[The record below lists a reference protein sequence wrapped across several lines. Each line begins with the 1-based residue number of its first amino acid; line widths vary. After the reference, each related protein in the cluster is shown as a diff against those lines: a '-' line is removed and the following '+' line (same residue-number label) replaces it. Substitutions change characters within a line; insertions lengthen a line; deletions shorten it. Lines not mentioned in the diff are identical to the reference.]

1 MTRRVEL
8 KERHVALSQ
17 RLAEMAPVNRA
28 LGLGRIPTITAKILR
43 KLYDKG
49 LLGKDLLVAGTNA
62 LWVYEAKAGV
72 QFQSELVATNDA
84 DLLWDPRHQLK
95 LFQLS
100 GLPRG
105 ILGLLEDV
113 DSTFK
118 KRSARD
124 FKAMNKNGFSVDLLR
139 PEDLQF
145 FKENRQRVTD
155 FTDDLNG
162 APIFGLH
169 WLLNSPRMSA
179 YCIAEDGFSVFV
191 PTFDPRSFALHKIW
205 ISMRTDRD
213 PLKTSRDRDQ
223 AKFVAEIATK
233 YLGLTFNDEDLR
245 ALPSKLR
252 TLL

>member
-1 MTRRVEL
+1 
-8 KERHVALSQ
+8 
-17 RLAEMAPVNRA
+17 
-28 LGLGRIPTITAKILR
+28 
-43 KLYDKG
+43 
-49 LLGKDLLVAGTNA
+49 
-62 LWVYEAKAGV
+62 
-72 QFQSELVATNDA
+72 VATNDA